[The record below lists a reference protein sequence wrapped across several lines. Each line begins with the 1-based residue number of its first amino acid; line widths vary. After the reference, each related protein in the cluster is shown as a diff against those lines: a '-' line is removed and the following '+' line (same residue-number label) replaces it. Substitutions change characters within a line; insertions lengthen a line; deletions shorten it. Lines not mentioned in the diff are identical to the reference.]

1 MKTKVVALLC
11 LVVFFLAGCSPAA
24 NGNVT
29 SSSSARAEGG
39 EYEGQPPLPET
50 PQQTLERYIINTYKR
65 NYETFY
71 QVDSVSL
78 TFVSENTNKNTYT
91 ATVLMKAVKTLK
103 YKTVDELPFIKGAL
117 SALSLQS
124 YPYLQEQNQKVELIK
139 QKSKNLSASTLTN
152 VVTYLDR
159 TYDELTRY
167 IGKKYDS
174 YMFLYVTAP
183 LTASNTLSEN
193 NLKVLVEQPQYQRI
207 ELKDFKPL
215 SAQNM
220 YDLGK
225 QSMQR
230 VINGTTIPL
239 KKMYYDPWKV
249 VEYADKYTSNA
260 TTVCP
265 GTVIA
270 NDKTKWNNEQWP
282 YYDFLCSTDCADFAS
297 QALNYA
303 GLPVEPG
310 KWQRLKDAANGW
322 AWTSS
327 SGLRRYLLQQKKI
340 VRSVKSWE
348 IRAGGLMMADQG
360 HTMIVVRN
368 DTIEILTNAHTN
380 DRYHE
385 PVLPQDNW
393 YYLNSW

>member
-1 MKTKVVALLC
+1 MKSKIVAVLC
-11 LVVFFLAGCSPAA
+11 LSLLVLSGCSGTLS
-24 NGNVT
+24 GNTTVWHSGT
-29 SSSSARAEGG
+29 TEGG
-39 EYEGQPPLPET
+39 GTQSNQPIVQT
-50 PQQTLERYIINTYKR
+50 PRGTLKQYVNDTYKR

-71 QVDSVSL
+71 EVDDVSL
-78 TFVSENTNKNTYT
+78 TFVSETTKNNVYT
-91 ATVLMKAVKTLK
+91 ATVLMKVVKTLK
-103 YKTVDELPFIKGAL
+103 YETVDGLPFIRGAL
-117 SALSLQS
+117 SALGLQT
-124 YPYLQEQNQKVELIK
+124 YPYSQPHEQKVELIK
-139 QKSKNLSASTLTN
+139 QKNKNLPPSTVTN

-167 IGKKYDS
+167 IGKSYDS
-174 YMFLYVTAP
+174 YLFMYVTAP
-183 LTASNTLSEN
+183 LTASLTIDSN

-215 SAQNM
+215 PAQTM

-230 VINGTTIPL
+230 VLNGTTVPL

-249 VEYADKYTSNA
+249 VQYADKYTSNA
-260 TTVCP
+260 TTMCP
-265 GTVIA
+265 GTNIA
-270 NDKTKWNNEQWP
+270 NDKSKWNNQQWP

-310 KWQRLKDAANGW
+310 KWQRLKDSSNGW

-327 SGLRRYLLQQKKI
+327 SGLRRYLLQQKK
-340 VRSVKSWE
+340 VARSVKSWE

-368 DTIEILTNAHTN
+368 DTIEILTDAHTN